1 MMKNLYKFPPIDQS
15 LISPRWSGESFIIN
29 GRSYPILEY
38 SENFSGWSD
47 DLTLMHEDSA
57 GNYHPIDVMSR
68 ALAVQNIKSSLLCE
82 EDKVILEIG
91 CSSGYLLE
99 ALLEAFPS
107 YSIMG
112 ADVVKQ
118 PLYDLAKKKL
128 GIPLLRFDL
137 LKCPLP
143 NNCIDVLVMLNVLEH
158 IEDDQ
163 LALKKAYHLLKPD
176 GIVVIEV
183 PAGQYLYDQYDRELK
198 HFRRYS
204 SKELCK
210 KLENAG
216 FIITRKTYLGFLA
229 FPLFAL
235 VKLKNKLIDRKHLD
249 SRKYVIKSASNT
261 SKSFLLKLLFFIEF
275 KFLSKIET
283 PFGIRVV
290 VVARRKK

>member
-1 MMKNLYKFPPIDQS
+1 MINQFKFPPIDQGPN
-15 LISPRWSGESFIIN
+15 SPTWNGQSFILN
-29 GRSYPILEY
+29 GKSYSILEY

-57 GNYHPIDVMSR
+57 GAVHPIDVMSR
-68 ALAVQNIKSSLLCE
+68 ALAVQNIKASNLSAE
-82 EDKVILEIG
+82 KKVILEIG

-99 ALLEAFPS
+99 ELLKAFPTA
-107 YSIMG
+107 SIIG

-118 PLYDLAKKKL
+118 PLYDLAKKQL

-143 NNCIDVLVMLNVLEH
+143 NQCVDILVMLNVLEH

-163 LALKKAYHLLKPD
+163 LALSKAYHLLKP
-176 GIVVIEV
+176 GGVVVIEV
-183 PAGQYLYDQYDRELK
+183 PAGQYLYDQYDHELK
-198 HFRRYS
+198 HYRRYS

-210 KLENAG
+210 KLENSG
-216 FIITRKTYLGFLA
+216 FIITKKTYLGFLV

-235 VKLKNKLIDRKHLD
+235 VKLKNKLMYTKNIN
-249 SRKYVIKSASNT
+249 SRKYVINSASNT
-261 SKSFLLKLLFFIEF
+261 SKSFLLKFLFFLEF
-275 KFLSKIET
+275 KYLSKIKL

-290 VVARRKK
+290 VVAKRDQE